1 MRRFSC
7 KDVSQHH
14 SNARAVRRVTPC
26 WSELPTLSPAS
37 VSASGRHLTWRLRL
51 SACTILQAPFATIQ
65 CIVELFCQAARGAGH
80 ARSLRLL
87 PEVAPLGAR
96 SFEPARPRECECLLL
111 KQTCRS
117 SSSVNVNRLA
127 MCSLNWLTISS
138 QRYLH
143 ISLDWQCVH

>member
-96 SFEPARPRECECLLL
+96 ECLLL